1 MHFHVT
7 GTNHATGARMALD
20 LAASNRADAERK
32 AKAAGMDVQHVRQ
45 VTDGPEALHVGSRHR
60 GEDHGA
66 ITGVHPIVKTLLI
79 LGIVTAAAW
88 IAWYYWRATT

>member
-45 VTDGPEALHVGSRHR
+45 PASRRRPRRDHRRAPDREDAADPRHRHR
-60 GEDHGA
+60 G
-66 ITGVHPIVKTLLI
+66 GVDRVVLLAGDDVMRHD
-79 LGIVTAAAW
+79 L
-88 IAWYYWRATT
+88 